1 MTEKNDTLIL
11 LVTLSMTASI
21 LGGGYYVFKQEIFT
35 TVSTNIP
42 PSNQPVNTPVNTPV
56 TPPPSVPQINSFVM
70 PPSLPV
76 GTTVNIDGSTSMV
89 KINKLLKNGFESQF
103 PGAIVNINAR
113 GSDNGIRS
121 VSDGSITLAAVSRT
135 LNQSEKQ
142 QAALIPIP
150 VAKDTIAVVVGKNNP
165 YTRSL
170 TQQQIIGIFT
180 GQITNWS
187 QLGGENMPIRV
198 INRPYQS
205 GTNATFRELVLRNQ
219 NFGIGANF
227 ITMPRDETTGI
238 LRILGNDGISYAT
251 TAQVINQKTVR
262 YLAIDGLTPEA
273 PTYPFQRSLY
283 YVYQNRQPLP
293 LEIQAFLGFINTIQ
307 GQQLINQAQSN

>member
-1 MTEKNDTLIL
+1 MTEKNDTVIL
-11 LVTLSMTASI
+11 FVTLSMTASI

-35 TVSTNIP
+35 TISTNIP
-42 PSNQPVNTPVNTPV
+42 PSNQPLNTPVTPV

-103 PGAIVNINAR
+103 PGTIVNINAR

-135 LNQSEKQ
+135 LNQNEKQ

-170 TQQQIIGIFT
+170 SQQQIIGIFT

-293 LEIQAFLGFINTIQ
+293 LEIQAFLGFINTTK